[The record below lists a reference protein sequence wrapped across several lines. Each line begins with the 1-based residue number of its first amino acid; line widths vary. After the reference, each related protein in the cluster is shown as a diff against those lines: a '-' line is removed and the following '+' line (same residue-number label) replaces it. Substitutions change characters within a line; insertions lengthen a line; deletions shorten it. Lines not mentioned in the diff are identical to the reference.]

1 MKWRPL
7 LVPDVNDGKYKDAVR
22 LNSLGSLFFFAQFT
36 LKKTRLRL
44 LHRQMCASLETEDL
58 HLVLEEPMRHFKT
71 TMGIALSMW
80 WAMPFTERDE
90 VQMREYLA
98 LQGNK
103 NSEIESWIRWMKK
116 AHNQNTRTLVTHEI
130 EGRAIAM
137 GKEIDEH
144 YQNNDLFR
152 FVFQDV
158 IPRNTDTWNDHHKF
172 QRRVKGS
179 GNIDATNGTY
189 EYRGVGGALQGVSA
203 DSVINDDSVGKEAQR
218 NMLQG
223 GGEIMEDIYRWWQQ
237 TTTRFDSQS
246 YTGSGLGRQLVIG
259 NRWGHDDLNSKIK
272 KKHREFKFETHSAE
286 GGCCKLHPA
295 GVPIFPEEFT
305 VEKLAHIRYTL
316 QTETGSNY
324 DYAHFFLNQS
334 VLPEECIFHPDWK
347 RHYRFKQSRPDLALD
362 DVRNHLHIEHETYN
376 GKAVAD
382 LPAGVLHRRMIVDLA
397 HAKKRKR
404 CNHVVLVVGWNPE
417 SDWLYILEVY
427 AKNQGYSIL
436 TDKIY
441 EIGHRWAM
449 SDMWLET
456 VAAQDLMKFHI
467 EERNKK
473 EKKPIYVNELPYDN
487 SENAKKNRIELLEP
501 LYKNAQVWSC
511 RTGQEAYEAEYDNYP
526 ASPTIDILDTLG
538 YVPQTLVGIRS
549 TDTLSWVLSQHDSFA
564 QREVGAGGY

>member
-1 MKWRPL
+1 MKFRPL
-7 LVPDVNDGKYKDAVR
+7 TIPDCNDGAYKDAVR

-36 LKKTRLRL
+36 LKKSRLRL
-44 LHRQMCASLETEDL
+44 LHHQMCRSLECEDL

-71 TMGIALSMW
+71 TMGIALSIW
-80 WAMPFTERDE
+80 WALPFTERDE
-90 VQMREYLA
+90 VQMREYLS
-98 LQGNK
+98 LLGRT
-103 NSEIESWIRWMKK
+103 SGEIDAWCAWMRK

-144 YQNNDLFR
+144 YLNNDLFR
-152 FVFQDV
+152 YVFSDV
-158 IPRNTDTWNDHHKF
+158 LPRNTDTWNDHHKF
-172 QRRVKGS
+172 QRRVKGA

-237 TTTRFDSQS
+237 TTTRFDSGS

-259 NRWGHDDLNSKIK
+259 NRWGHDDLNSKIR

-295 GVPIFPEEFT
+295 GKPIFPEEFSI
-305 VEKLAHIRYTL
+305 EKLAHIRATL
-316 QTETGSNY
+316 VSETGSNY

-334 VLPEECIFHPDWK
+334 VLPEECIFNPDWK
-347 RHYRFKQSRPDLALD
+347 RHYRFKQSRPDLALE
-362 DVRNHLHIEHETYN
+362 DVRNHLLIEHEVYN
-376 GKAVAD
+376 AQSVAD
-382 LPAGVLHRRMIVDLA
+382 LPAGVLHRRMLVDLA

-417 SDWLYILEVY
+417 SDKLYILEVY
-427 AKNQGYSIL
+427 AKNQGYAAL

-441 EIGHRWAM
+441 EIAHRWSM

-467 EERNKK
+467 EERNRR

-487 SENAKKNRIELLEP
+487 SENAKKNRIEALEP
-501 LYKNAQVWSC
+501 LFKNSQVWC
-511 RTGQEAYEAEYDNYP
+511 HRGQVEFIGEYDNYP
-526 ASPTIDILDTLG
+526 ASPTIDVLDALG
-538 YVPQTLVGIRS
+538 YAPQTLSGIRS
-549 TDTLSWVLSQHDSFA
+549 RETLDFVMNMHDQFA
-564 QREVGAGGY
+564 GREVGAGGY